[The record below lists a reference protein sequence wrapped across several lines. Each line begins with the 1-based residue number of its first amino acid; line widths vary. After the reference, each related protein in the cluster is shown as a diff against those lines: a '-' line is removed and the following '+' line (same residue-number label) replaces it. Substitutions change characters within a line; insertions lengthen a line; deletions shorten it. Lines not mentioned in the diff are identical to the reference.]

1 MKRLAWASL
10 LLFCVSPVVYLQET
24 NGQKE
29 DIVFE
34 TDNTNA
40 KPFDKIE
47 FIVNINDMATNKKV
61 CQSGNCTIEVI
72 EMIGN
77 IIPTGLVMTPN
88 PVTQRMNSG

>member
-10 LLFCVSPVVYLQET
+10 LLLCVSPVVYLQET

-61 CQSGNCTIEVI
+61 CQVRKLHYRSNRNDWKYHTDGSR
-72 EMIGN
+72 
-77 IIPTGLVMTPN
+77 
-88 PVTQRMNSG
+88 Q